1 MNELM
6 IPALEMTSKEIAE
19 LTGKEHRNVLRD
31 IDVLLETLDSNL
43 SNGFIPST
51 YESGDPPRAYRMY
64 RLDRDATLCLVA
76 GYDANARMRIIK
88 RWQELEE
95 HVRLA
100 APAALFALP
109 EPPKISTRTLARIS
123 GRLHHKV
130 LQRTRRML
138 AKEYRLE
145 PNSFT
150 SAHAALRIY
159 RALIPQYQRLGVD
172 VRLGDLGFV
181 EEILL
186 DGPHRTKLMSEFPAP
201 IQVQIQKYVDT
212 MIGAWQ
218 HDQHLLA
225 EAWYRGLP
233 GPSQP
238 RLAPP
243 RT

>member
-19 LTGKEHRNVLRD
+19 LTGKRHDNVLRD
-31 IDVLLETLDSNL
+31 VDSLLANL
-43 SNGFIPST
+43 SSELRTGFSVS
-51 YESGDPPRAYRMY
+51 YEGDPAYGYRLY

-76 GYDANARMRIIK
+76 GYDPNARMRIIK

-100 APAALFALP
+100 APTSLFALP
-109 EPPKISTRTLARIS
+109 EPPKISTRTLAQIS

-145 PNSFT
+145 SDSFT

-172 VRLGDLGFV
+172 VRLGEMGFV